1 MEKLFNC
8 HQGGLHVIEPFQ
20 LPLLWHNEPKIITV
34 GQKKPPQCLTQSIK
48 CTKCIKGLIYL
59 VQHLSPKMLAHCRDS
74 LVWLSLQCHLSNTK
88 QISVKFISG
97 NVLRVLSYVQTNIPK
112 VSYFIIK
119 IGILIYSKRIIIIQR
134 RQPQR
139 VLSINA

>member
-1 MEKLFNC
+1 MAVFTMPSEQYQTDLS
-8 HQGGLHVIEPFQ
+8 QIPFR
-20 LPLLWHNEPKIITV
+20 E
-34 GQKKPPQCLTQSIK
+34 C
-48 CTKCIKGLIYL
+48 
-59 VQHLSPKMLAHCRDS
+59 
-74 LVWLSLQCHLSNTK
+74 
-88 QISVKFISG
+88 
-97 NVLRVLSYVQTNIPK
+97 LRVLSYVQTNIPK

>member
-88 QISVKFISG
+88 QIWVKFLSG